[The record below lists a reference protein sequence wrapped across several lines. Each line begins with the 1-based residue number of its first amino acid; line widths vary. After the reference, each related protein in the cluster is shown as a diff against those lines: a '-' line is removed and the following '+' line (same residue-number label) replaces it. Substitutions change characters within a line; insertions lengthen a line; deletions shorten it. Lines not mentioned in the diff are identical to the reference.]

1 MSIETNNNQKTINMS
16 ETVLTFNKITQKY
29 SVDDTVLFVGNG
41 NKDFNLKVAN
51 YFNGCLSKTV
61 PERFSDGEIKIPPIE
76 ENCRQKHC
84 VIIQCCNYHPEY
96 SINDLLMEV
105 FVLIDTVKRSN
116 AKSITVV
123 LPIFP
128 YQRQDRKSY
137 SRSPI
142 TASMVAGM
150 LEGLDIDR
158 VICFELHAGQIQG
171 FFHKVPV
178 DNLTIDKYFV
188 DCVVSLADNLNMK
201 PNEFV
206 IVSPDEG
213 GVKRASKLAK
223 LLGCPMALLHKERS
237 KPNEVGKMVL
247 MGDVRGRCCIIVD
260 DMIDTAGTAM
270 KACKVLRE
278 NGADNISVMVCHGI
292 LSGPAFDRIEACDEC
307 DYVFVSNTVDVLSRL
322 IIKDEES
329 GIIEKRRTDKIK
341 IIDISELCAAAIYKG
356 LKGESVSELI

>member
-1 MSIETNNNQKTINMS
+1 MANTI
-16 ETVLTFNKITQKY
+16 LKFNKINQKY
-29 SVDDTVLFVGNG
+29 SVSDTVLFVGNG
-41 NKDFNLKVAN
+41 NKDFSLKVAN
-51 YFNGCLSKTV
+51 YFDGCISKSI

-84 VIIQCCNYHPEY
+84 VIIQCCNYHPVY

-105 FVLIDTVKRSN
+105 FILIDTVKRSN
-116 AKSITVV
+116 AKTITVV

-150 LEGLDIDR
+150 LEGLDINR

-178 DNLTIDKYFV
+178 DNLTIDKYLV
-188 DCVVSLADNLNMK
+188 DCIRSLASELKMK
-201 PNEFV
+201 STDFV

-213 GVKRASKLAK
+213 GVKRASKLAE
-223 LLGCPMALLHKERS
+223 LIGCPMALLHKERS

-247 MGDVRGRCCIIVD
+247 MGDVSGRCCIIVD

-278 NGADNISVMVCHGI
+278 NGADNISVMACHGV
-292 LSGPAFDRIEACDEC
+292 LSGTAFERINECDEC
-307 DYVFVSNTVDVLSRL
+307 DWVFVSNTVDILSRL
-322 IIKDEES
+322 ILQDENGEHFS
-329 GIIEKRRTDKIK
+329 KASKVK
-341 IIDISELCAAAIYKG
+341 VIDISELCAAAIYKG